1 MGWNRVN
8 LIIITVITMGD
19 FWDYFY
25 HLPAET
31 IDWGGEKFII

>member
-1 MGWNRVN
+1 M
-8 LIIITVITMGD
+8 VITMGD

-25 HLPAET
+25 QLHAET